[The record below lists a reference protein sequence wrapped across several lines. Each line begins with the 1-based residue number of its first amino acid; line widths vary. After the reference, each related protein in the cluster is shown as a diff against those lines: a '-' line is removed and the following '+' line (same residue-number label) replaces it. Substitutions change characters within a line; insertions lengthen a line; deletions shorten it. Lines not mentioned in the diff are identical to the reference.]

1 MMTGFLRWGGL
12 QWRLVGAAALAGIL
26 LFGAASRSV
35 ARDDDPYARSR
46 DYDLLNV
53 RTHLRFDVEQKKII
67 GDVTESVAILR
78 ENVEALRFDS
88 VGLTI
93 ESVTLNRAAAKFD
106 VQPKELVVALPKKA
120 RRGGQF

>member
-1 MMTGFLRWGGL
+1 MRAACGGGLLGLLRWRGFYFL
-12 QWRLVGAAALAGIL
+12 ARLHGQL
-26 LFGAASRSV
+26 

-120 RRGGQF
+120 RRGEQF